1 MAKIL
6 KGMQPEKFF
15 DYFEEIS
22 EIPRGSYHEK
32 EISDH
37 LKAFAEENGCTAEQ
51 DEYYNLLI
59 KKPASAGYEN
69 AHPVIFHGHMDMV
82 LDKEAWVEQDM
93 LTEGIRLKVE
103 GDYIKADGT
112 TLGAD
117 NGVGVAFM
125 MMILSD
131 ETLQHPP
138 IECIIAVQEEV
149 GKRGGQQFDAQKMN
163 VTGKRLMDFNWHK
176 PDTVFAGCA
185 GDISAY
191 FRIPITYEKAST
203 EESFFKLSIT
213 GGVGGH
219 SEFDINLE
227 RANVLQQFGRMV
239 NLIAKEVEVH
249 FTDLTGGV
257 NRYVIPGNMENVIA
271 VKTKDGDRVKVMV
284 EEFATTL
291 KNEYKIADKGL
302 KVELEPTDKTE
313 KLISYEDTK
322 KIAKAL
328 HLLPCGV
335 QSMSLEIEGLVESS
349 NTIAMI
355 STEDEHVSILSTIP
369 SAVTSRKY
377 DILQKMYDLA
387 ELMGASVDTFA
398 DCPEWPFKPESKLL
412 ATAKNAFKVLYGE
425 EPNVEVSHS
434 SLELGLFCAKIPGLE
449 CISLGPKAYDVHTPK
464 ERLDWTSVQM
474 VWDHIKEILKELDD

>member
-1 MAKIL
+1 
-6 KGMQPEKFF
+6 MQPEKFF

-32 EISDH
+32 QISDY
-37 LKAFAEENGCTAEQ
+37 LKAFAEANGCTAEQ

-59 KKPASAGYEN
+59 KKPASTGYEN

-82 LDKEAWVEQDM
+82 LDKESWVEQDM
-93 LTEGIRLKVE
+93 LTEGVRLKVE
-103 GDYIKADGT
+103 GDYIKGDGT

-131 ETLQHPP
+131 ESLAHPP

-149 GKRGGQQFDAQKMN
+149 GKRGGQQFDAKKMN

-191 FRIPITYEKAST
+191 YRIPITYEETKAD
-203 EESFFKLSIT
+203 ELFFQLSIT

-219 SEFDINLE
+219 SEFDIHLE
-227 RANVLQQFGRMV
+227 RANVLQQFGRLV
-239 NLIAKEVEVH
+239 NLIAKDCEVH

-257 NRYVIPGNMENVIA
+257 NRYVIPGNMDNVIA
-271 VKTKDGDRVKVMV
+271 VKTSDVDGVKEVV
-284 EEFATTL
+284 EKFADTL
-291 KNEYKIADKGL
+291 RNEYKIADKEL
-302 KVELEPTDKTE
+302 KVTMVSAE
-313 KLISYEDTK
+313 KQEKVISYEDTK

-349 NTIAMI
+349 NTMAMI
-355 STEDEHVSILSTIP
+355 STEDNQVSILSTIP

-377 DILQKMYDLA
+377 DILQKMNDLA

-398 DCPEWPFKPESKLL
+398 DCPEWPFRPESKLL

-434 SLELGLFCAKIPGLE
+434 SLELGLFCSKIPGLE

>member
-6 KGMQPEKFF
+6 KNMEPAKFF

-22 EIPRGSYHEK
+22 AIPRGSYHEK
-32 EISDH
+32 AISDH
-37 LKAFAEENGCTAEQ
+37 LKEFAEANGGTAEQ

-59 KKPASAGYEN
+59 KKPGSKGYEN

-82 LDKEAWVEQDM
+82 LDKEPWVEQDM
-93 LTEGIRLKVE
+93 LKEGVRLKVD
-103 GDYIKADGT
+103 GDFIKADGT

-125 MMILSD
+125 MMILGD
-131 ETLQHPP
+131 PDLPHPP
-138 IECIIAVQEEV
+138 IECIISVQEEV
-149 GKRGGQQFDAQKMN
+149 GKRGGQQFDAKKMN

-176 PDTVFAGCA
+176 PDTIFAGCA

-191 FRIPITYEKAST
+191 FRIPVEYETAQT
-203 EESFFKLSIT
+203 DEAFYTLAIT

-227 RANVLQQFGRMV
+227 RANAMQQFGRLV
-239 NLIAKEVEVH
+239 NLIAQEHEIH
-249 FTDLTGGV
+249 LTDMKGGV
-257 NRYVIPGNMENVIA
+257 NRYVIPGNMENIVA
-271 VKTKDGDRVKVMV
+271 VKQSEAEAVAALVKEFGGTLANEYQIADKDLKVSFEPAERQERVFS
-284 EEFATTL
+284 FATTQ
-291 KNEYKIADKGL
+291 
-302 KVELEPTDKTE
+302 KVAR
-313 KLISYEDTK
+313 S
-322 KIAKAL
+322 L

-335 QSMSLEIEGLVESS
+335 QSMSLDIPGLVESS

-355 STEDEHVSILSTIP
+355 SMEDGKVAILMTIP
-369 SAVTSRKY
+369 SKVSSRKY
-377 DILQKMYDLA
+377 DILQKVKDLA
-387 ELMGASVDTFA
+387 ALVGASVDTFA
-398 DCPEWPFKPESKLL
+398 DCPEWPYRPDSKLL
-412 ATAKNAFKVLYGE
+412 ATAKRAFKKLYGVD
-425 EPNVEVSHS
+425 PNVEVSHS

-464 ERLDWTSVQM
+464 ERLDWTTVQM